1 MIRESN
7 PPDVVAFS
15 PLLNRITTL
24 FPLWAVLLSAFAY
37 AVPAPLVA
45 LKGAISPLL
54 GVVML
59 AMGLTLTAENF
70 RLVLRRPLVV
80 AAGVTLQFVLM
91 PLLGWLIARALSLPV
106 ELAAGVILVGCCPG
120 GTASNVITYLARGDV
135 ALSITLTA
143 SSTLLAVV
151 MTPLLALLYV
161 GQSVDVPAWDMLL
174 SVLQIVLVPV
184 LVGTLV
190 NSYVGRRLDRLQ
202 RLLPLISVAAIVLII
217 GIIVAQNQARLAKV
231 GATVLLAVAL
241 HNASGLASG
250 YALARLLRFDT
261 GSSRTLAIEIGM
273 QNSGLGVV
281 LATQYFSALAA
292 LPGALFSIWHNLTG
306 SLLAGY
312 WSRRSSEPP
321 SSR

>member
-1 MIRESN
+1 M
-7 PPDVVAFS
+7 
-15 PLLNRITTL
+15 
-24 FPLWAVLLSAFAY
+24 LLSAFAY
-37 AVPAPLVA
+37 AAPAPLVA

-59 AMGLTLTAENF
+59 AMGLTLTAESF
-70 RLVLRRPLVV
+70 RLVLRRPLIV

-91 PLLGWLIARALSLPV
+91 PFIGWLIARALSLPV

-174 SVLQIVLVPV
+174 SVLQVVLVPV
-184 LVGTLV
+184 LVGTLL
-190 NSYVGRRLDRLQ
+190 NSYVGKRLERLQ

-217 GIIVAQNQARLAKV
+217 GIIVAQNRAMLAKV
-231 GATVLLAVAL
+231 GPTVLLAVAL
-241 HNASGLASG
+241 HNGSGLASG

-261 GSSRTLAIEIGM
+261 RSSRTLAIEVGM

-312 WSRRSSEPP
+312 WSRRSSDPP